1 MITRIN
7 EPQTLTKYFFA
18 NVNVNLMVQNVIQ
31 IKSGITSCV
40 DVRAKIQ
47 ENIMCV
53 EKIMFGILAFC
64 KIDKYLNI
72 TDDSVVRYDKIIEVT
87 IAIPAKLF
95 QQFLTQKG
103 IL

>member
-1 MITRIN
+1 
-7 EPQTLTKYFFA
+7 
-18 NVNVNLMVQNVIQ
+18 MVQNVIQ

-40 DVRAKIQ
+40 DVHAKIQ

-72 TDDSVVRYDKIIEVT
+72 TDDSVVTYDKIIDVT